1 MCGIVGYTGFNNA
14 QEKIINGLEKLEY
27 RGYDSA
33 GIVILNDSIL
43 DISKFSGRLS
53 VLKNHVTIHPK
64 IGNIGIGHTRW
75 ATHGAPSDK
84 NAHPHYNKDES
95 IAIVHNGI
103 IENYLELKYELI
115 AKGYTFTSETDTE
128 VIAHLFDIYYQDSLL
143 NTAFIVSKLLKGS
156 YAILVI
162 SKKHNDEIIAIR
174 HESPLV
180 IGHSNNEYYL
190 ASDICALLEYT
201 NEFTYLDNR
210 QIAKVTPGS
219 IEIYDEDRNILPIIK
234 KKIDWS
240 VSEASKNDFP
250 HFMLKEIF
258 QQPEVIN
265 NLINNKKVLNDVNI
279 SHEKL
284 KNFNKIYI
292 IGCGTAYYAGCVGK
306 VIFEKLLKRPVIT
319 DIASEFRYNDPFID
333 ESSLVIFVTQS
344 GETADT
350 LACMQLANSN
360 KATTLV
366 ITNVL
371 GSSATRYCNHVIYTN
386 AGPEIAV
393 ASTKAYTTQ
402 LTAFYLLALDF
413 ALKLGSICDD
423 EYQRIISDL
432 KNIPDKITEI
442 LKEADNYKAIVSN
455 IANSDNLFYL
465 GRNLDYYSALESA
478 LKLKE
483 ISYIHAE
490 CFAAGELK
498 HGTIALIEQNTPVI
512 ALATQTNL
520 IDKINS
526 NIQEVKARG
535 AYIISICNSNE
546 TRLNDISD
554 KVIYLPI
561 TNPLLSP
568 LLSIIVTQLIAY
580 HTSNFKG
587 LDVDKPRNLAKSVTV
602 E

>member
-14 QEKIINGLEKLEY
+14 QERIINGLEKLEY

-33 GIVILNDSIL
+33 GIVVLNDNVL

-53 VLKNHVTIHPK
+53 VLKDHVTINPK
-64 IGNIGIGHTRW
+64 VGSIGIGHTRW
-75 ATHGAPSDK
+75 ATHGAPSDN

-103 IENYLELKYELI
+103 IENYLELKNDLI
-115 AKGYTFTSETDTE
+115 ANGYTFTSETDTE

-143 NTAFIVSKLLKGS
+143 NTAFTVSKLLKGS

-162 SKKHNDEIIAIR
+162 SKEHSDEIIAIR

-210 QIAKVTPGS
+210 QIAKVTPNS
-219 IEIYDEDRNILPIIK
+219 IELYDEDKNVLPIIK
-234 KKIDWS
+234 KKVDWT
-240 VSEASKNDFP
+240 VSEASKNEFP

-265 NLINNKKVLNDVNI
+265 NLINNPELLHDVKINNL
-279 SHEKL
+279 EL
-284 KNFNKIYI
+284 KSFNKIYI

-306 VIFEKLLKRPVIT
+306 VIFEKLLKIPVIT

-333 ESSLVIFVTQS
+333 EKSLVIFVTQS

-350 LACMQLANSN
+350 LACMQLANN
-360 KATTLV
+360 HNATTLV

-413 ALKLGSICDD
+413 ALKLGTISDN
-423 EYQRIISDL
+423 EYQSILSDL
-432 KNIPDKITEI
+432 KDIPNKITEI
-442 LKEADNYKAIVSN
+442 LNGAHNYRDIVSN
-455 IANSDNLFYL
+455 IADSDSLFYL

-535 AYIISICNSNE
+535 AYIISICNTNE

-554 KVIYLPI
+554 QIIYLPI
-561 TNPLLSP
+561 TNPLLYP

>member
-14 QEKIINGLEKLEY
+14 QERIINGLEKLEY

-33 GIVILNDSIL
+33 GIVVLNDNVL

-53 VLKNHVTIHPK
+53 VLKDHVTINPK
-64 IGNIGIGHTRW
+64 VGSIGIGHTRW
-75 ATHGAPSDK
+75 ATHGAPSDN

-103 IENYLELKYELI
+103 IENYLELKNDLI
-115 AKGYTFTSETDTE
+115 ANGYTFTSETDTE

-143 NTAFIVSKLLKGS
+143 NTAFTVSKLLKGS

-162 SKKHNDEIIAIR
+162 SKEHSDEIIAIR

-210 QIAKVTPGS
+210 QIAKVTPNS
-219 IEIYDEDRNILPIIK
+219 IELYDEDKNVLPIIK
-234 KKIDWS
+234 KKVDWT
-240 VSEASKNDFP
+240 VSEASKNEFP

-265 NLINNKKVLNDVNI
+265 NLINNPELLNDVKINNL
-279 SHEKL
+279 EL
-284 KNFNKIYI
+284 KSFNKIYI

-306 VIFEKLLKRPVIT
+306 VIFEKLLKIPVIT

-333 ESSLVIFVTQS
+333 EKSLVIFVTQS

-350 LACMQLANSN
+350 LACMQLANSHN
-360 KATTLV
+360 ATTLV

-413 ALKLGSICDD
+413 ALKLGTISDN
-423 EYQRIISDL
+423 EYQSILSDL
-432 KNIPDKITEI
+432 KDIPNKITEI
-442 LKEADNYKAIVSN
+442 LKGANNYKDIVSN
-455 IANSDNLFYL
+455 IADSDSLFYL

-535 AYIISICNSNE
+535 AYIISICNTNE

-554 KVIYLPI
+554 QIIYLPI
-561 TNPLLSP
+561 TNPLLYP